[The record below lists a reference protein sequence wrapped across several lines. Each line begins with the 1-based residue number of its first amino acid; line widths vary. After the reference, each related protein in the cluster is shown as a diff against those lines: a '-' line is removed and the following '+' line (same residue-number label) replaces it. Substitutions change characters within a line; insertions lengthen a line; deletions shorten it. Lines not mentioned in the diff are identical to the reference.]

1 MKSYKFKYICKKC
14 KAVHY
19 YRPKKGCQ
27 NCGKLL
33 LEKTI
38 NEDKKVNEE
47 SETLELNLEVDRLRL
62 DEEWAK
68 HPQEYHEWALA
79 FADAQY
85 EYDKAK
91 SSLELTK
98 AILDGDIRNNP
109 GDFDLKEKFTEA
121 VVTNTII
128 VQLEYQAAVKKLNA
142 ARYELEQRKADVNA
156 LDQRKRQ
163 LTVLAELWIR
173 DYYSEAT
180 VKGQTDEG
188 REFEKRTARERGRKR
203 REREKEDELQELGD

>member
-1 MKSYKFKYICKKC
+1 MRSYKFKYVCERC

-33 LEKTI
+33 LKKISNKEEKM
-38 NEDKKVNEE
+38 NDEV
-47 SETLELNLEVDRLRL
+47 LELNLEVDRLRL

-68 HPQEYHEWALA
+68 HPQEYHEWALE
-79 FADAQY
+79 FADCQY
-85 EYDKAK
+85 EFDKVK
-91 SSLELTK
+91 SKLELVK

-109 GDFDLKEKFTEA
+109 GDFNLEKITEA

-128 VQLEYQAAVKKLNA
+128 VQPEYQSAIKQLNDS
-142 ARYELEQRKADVNA
+142 RYELEQCKANVNA

-180 VKGQTDEG
+180 VHGKTNEG
-188 REFEKRTARERGRKR
+188 KEFEKSEVRNRGRKR
-203 REREKEDELQELGD
+203 RERQVEDEFEKLGD